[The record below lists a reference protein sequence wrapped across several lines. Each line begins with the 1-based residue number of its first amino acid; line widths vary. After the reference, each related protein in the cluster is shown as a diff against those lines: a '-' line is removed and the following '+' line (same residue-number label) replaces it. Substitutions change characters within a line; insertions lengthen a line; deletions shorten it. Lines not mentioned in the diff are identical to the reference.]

1 MRLMVKGAANLLTF
15 KNPYMNTTLASK
27 EWDKTM
33 TIITLFIV
41 GIGLA
46 VIKIFFYLFPLGALT
61 DTILFFVFGYIFGA
75 KVYHKKW
82 SWGVL
87 LALPAIGVCLY
98 FLSHLK
104 GEAIISG
111 AGINEVIS
119 IVVMSLAACLG
130 MFLRIKHKQKIP
142 IIDNNVL
149 E

>member
-1 MRLMVKGAANLLTF
+1 
-15 KNPYMNTTLASK
+15 MNTTLASK
-27 EWDKTM
+27 EWDKTL
-33 TIITLFIV
+33 TIITLFIA

-46 VIKIFFYLFPLGALT
+46 VIKMFFYLFPLEALT
-61 DTILFFVFGYIFGA
+61 DTIIFLVFGYIFGA
-75 KVYHKKW
+75 KVYHQQW
-82 SWGVL
+82 GWGVL

-111 AGINEVIS
+111 AGISHVIS